1 MEVGIA
7 DITEEVSMTS
17 DHVSR
22 DWAKHKIQS
31 AGLRATPARIATL
44 VVLKESSSCL
54 SHAEA
59 CQVLND
65 HDIDRAT
72 VFRNLNDM
80 VAVNILR
87 RTQFGDHVW
96 RFEIISDD
104 AHRDREHPRFMCVD
118 CGSVSS
124 IGELELTLSSEVS
137 SQRYGEITEILLRGH
152 CTQCS

>member
-1 MEVGIA
+1 MEVGLA

-22 DWAKHKIQS
+22 DWAKHTIQS

-59 CQVLND
+59 CHVLKDN
-65 HDIDRAT
+65 IDRAT
-72 VFRNLNDM
+72 VFRNLNDL
-80 VAVNILR
+80 VAGNILR

-96 RFEIISDD
+96 RFEIIADD
-104 AHRDREHPRFMCVD
+104 AHRYREHPCFMCVD

-124 IGELELTLSSEVS
+124 IGELELTLSSEML